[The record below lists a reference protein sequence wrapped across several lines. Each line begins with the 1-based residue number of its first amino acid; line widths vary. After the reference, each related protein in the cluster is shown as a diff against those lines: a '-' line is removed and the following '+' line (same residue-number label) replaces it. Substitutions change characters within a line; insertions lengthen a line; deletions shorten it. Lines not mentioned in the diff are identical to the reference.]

1 MQGVNEL
8 DKPHA
13 CVGHQSLPHVPSPPL
28 CAHVKLLLSTELQT
42 QKNLSSLLHE
52 KKENEVAEWF
62 NYGAYP
68 GYKECYVWTSV

>member
-52 KKENEVAEWF
+52 KKENEVAE
-62 NYGAYP
+62 
-68 GYKECYVWTSV
+68 